1 MKFWYALKQSWA
13 ALTSHDALNLHFP
26 ISERFSVTLWERPG
40 CWASDEQLS
49 QWVEDLR
56 KVAQAGQEGKELPEY
71 GVLLGT
77 RAELAQRVI
86 VMVYDTQ
93 HERPK
98 PVGFNALTFF
108 DIPVGARVESVLHLG
123 LTFIDPA
130 YQRQGLP
137 GLLYGLAAFLLLFK
151 NRLQGYWISNVTQVP
166 AVVGLVSDNYAD
178 VFPHYAGRTRQTWM
192 HLVLA
197 RAIMRSHRAAFGVA
211 DDAPFEPSLQIIRD
225 AYTGGSDHLKKRWED
240 APKHRNVLV
249 NQFCQ
254 QQLDYQRGDDVL
266 QLGRCTVGSTL
277 GFLRSRLPP
286 GSPQRLLVQALL
298 LFSLALL
305 MPLVQWLFPQQRA
318 FRWERTS
325 SRLPTSR

>member
-1 MKFWYALKQSWA
+1 MKFWYALKESWT

-26 ISERFSVTLWERPG
+26 ISDAFTVALWERPG
-40 CWASDEQLS
+40 RWASDAQLS
-49 QWVEDLR
+49 TWVEELR
-56 KVAQAGQEGKELPEY
+56 QVALAGQEGKELPEY

-77 RAELAQRVI
+77 REELAQRVI
-86 VMVYDTQ
+86 VMVYDTR
-93 HERPK
+93 ENPPK

-108 DIPVGARVESVLHLG
+108 DIPVGERVEPVLHLG
-123 LTFIDPA
+123 LTFIDPG

-137 GLLYGLAAFLLLFK
+137 GLLYGLAAFMLLFK

-166 AVVGLVSDNYAD
+166 AVVGLVSDNYAE
-178 VFPHYAGRTRQTWM
+178 VFPHYSGRTRQTWL

-240 APKHRNVLV
+240 APKHRKPQV

-286 GSPQRLLVQALL
+286 GSPQRLLVQALM
-298 LFSLALL
+298 LFSLALV
-305 MPLVQWLFPQQRA
+305 MPLVQWLFPQQQD
-318 FRWERTS
+318 FRWQRA
-325 SRLPTSR
+325 